1 MHSLLLDATVGGL
14 GGLGVAGGLAELGHE
29 GRVGLAG
36 AISVLSPGAA
46 ILAAALATL
55 GLKRLGVCRGE
66 HNAVSALVASSGLFV
81 GLLDGLL
88 GGLLGL
94 LCLLVGLLGL
104 LVGLLCLLVGLGT
117 LAGLLLGSLLGLL
130 GSLLGLP
137 GVLDVLLS
145 CLSLS
150 DRLLG
155 NLGVLLDALGFG
167 LALLRGLVQLDGL
180 GLHLLVLA
188 SSNLHDVLSVHLL
201 RLRNLE
207 LLLLLGF
214 EFLGGLQLLLE
225 ALDDLDL
232 RLDIEHFLV
241 HSELVLVERSH
252 ILLERASQGGGGVHG
267 GSDLVVLLLLLLLL
281 GVLHHDAFHDRETTL
296 LHVIKL
302 VGGLGSSG
310 GGVLC
315 VRLSFKLFPVAGLGG
330 ELRHFG
336 VHRGEHHFV
345 LARVGVKF
353 LIVPRIRGALD
364 ELLVHG
370 ENVVELLH
378 FGDDLVNIAG
388 NRSAHAKNNHHRGA
402 ETHHLSDSPM

>member
-88 GGLLGL
+88 
-94 LCLLVGLLGL
+94 CD
-104 LVGLLCLLVGLGT
+104 
-117 LAGLLLGSLLGLL
+117 LLGSLLGLL
-130 GSLLGLP
+130 
-137 GVLDVLLS
+137 
-145 CLSLS
+145 C
-150 DRLLG
+150 
-155 NLGVLLDALGFG
+155 
-167 LALLRGLVQLDGL
+167 
-180 GLHLLVLA
+180 LLVLA

-267 GSDLVVLLLLLLLL
+267 GSDLMVLLLLLLLL

-336 VHRGEHHFV
+336 VHR
-345 LARVGVKF
+345 
-353 LIVPRIRGALD
+353 
-364 ELLVHG
+364 
-370 ENVVELLH
+370 
-378 FGDDLVNIAG
+378 
-388 NRSAHAKNNHHRGA
+388 
-402 ETHHLSDSPM
+402 

>member
-36 AISVLSPGAA
+36 AISVRSPGAA

-88 GGLLGL
+88 CDLLGGLLG
-94 LCLLVGLLGL
+94 
-104 LVGLLCLLVGLGT
+104 LLVGLGT

-137 GVLDVLLS
+137 GVLDVLLG

-241 HSELVLVERSH
+241 HGELVLVERSH

-336 VHRGEHHFV
+336 VHGGEHHFV
-345 LARVGVKF
+345 LVSYR
-353 LIVPRIRGALD
+353 PP
-364 ELLVHG
+364 H
-370 ENVVELLH
+370 
-378 FGDDLVNIAG
+378 
-388 NRSAHAKNNHHRGA
+388 
-402 ETHHLSDSPM
+402 

>member
-88 GGLLGL
+88 G
-94 LCLLVGLLGL
+94 
-104 LVGLLCLLVGLGT
+104 
-117 LAGLLLGSLLGLL
+117 LL

-137 GVLDVLLS
+137 GVLDVLLG

-241 HSELVLVERSH
+241 HGELVLVERSH

-267 GSDLVVLLLLLLLL
+267 GSDLMVLLLLLLLL

-336 VHRGEHHFV
+336 VHR
-345 LARVGVKF
+345 
-353 LIVPRIRGALD
+353 
-364 ELLVHG
+364 
-370 ENVVELLH
+370 
-378 FGDDLVNIAG
+378 
-388 NRSAHAKNNHHRGA
+388 
-402 ETHHLSDSPM
+402 